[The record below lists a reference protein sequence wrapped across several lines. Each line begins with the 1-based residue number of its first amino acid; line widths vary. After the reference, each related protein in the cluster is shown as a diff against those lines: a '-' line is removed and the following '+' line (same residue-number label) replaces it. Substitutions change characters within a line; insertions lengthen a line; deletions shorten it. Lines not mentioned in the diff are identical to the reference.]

1 MPCCPPTVKVTGTGG
16 WWQFPAHF
24 PVAGLCDCVCDC
36 VCVRHSCWQEVEIA
50 TSQLACVC
58 EINSSTHRCV
68 VGPTTQSATFQMNM
82 FFVLVILNRI
92 TSTRIKQQAVQ
103 RSIKVAGSSSSSSN
117 TGNTGTTGSSSNSM
131 KLLHDFALAAAAA
144 SDPDGVDMVST
155 SEMVYQPNRTTIKFP
170 QRILCS

>member
-1 MPCCPPTVKVTGTGG
+1 
-16 WWQFPAHF
+16 
-24 PVAGLCDCVCDC
+24 
-36 VCVRHSCWQEVEIA
+36 
-50 TSQLACVC
+50 
-58 EINSSTHRCV
+58 
-68 VGPTTQSATFQMNM
+68 MNM

-103 RSIKVAGSSSSSSN
+103 RSIKVAGSSSSSN

-131 KLLHDFALAAAAA
+131 KLLHDFAFATAAAAA

>member
-1 MPCCPPTVKVTGTGG
+1 
-16 WWQFPAHF
+16 
-24 PVAGLCDCVCDC
+24 
-36 VCVRHSCWQEVEIA
+36 
-50 TSQLACVC
+50 
-58 EINSSTHRCV
+58 
-68 VGPTTQSATFQMNM
+68 MNM

-103 RSIKVAGSSSSSSN
+103 RSIKVAGSNSN

-131 KLLHDFALAAAAA
+131 KLLHDFAFATAAAAA
-144 SDPDGVDMVST
+144 SSDPDGVDMVST